1 MPDRSPAVPLE
12 ARSMYGTHLLH
23 HLTAYGAGLT
33 AGKIAVIALLEVD
46 ADLAGGFHLELVHSS
61 LGLGDVELVAVLAGH
76 NDFLLLFEC
85 LVGFVAFG
93 YRKHSFAGFF
103 VGMQSERR

>member
-1 MPDRSPAVPLE
+1 MDHFVDLSNF
-12 ARSMYGTHLLH
+12 SN
-23 HLTAYGAGLT
+23 
-33 AGKIAVIALLEVD
+33 IFSVIFKMVEV
-46 ADLAGGFHLELVHSS
+46 HELVHGRA
-61 LGLGDVELVAVLAGH
+61 GLGNVELVGILAGH

>member
-1 MPDRSPAVPLE
+1 MSVSSCVCCYFLLWPL
-12 ARSMYGTHLLH
+12 HINL
-23 HLTAYGAGLT
+23 
-33 AGKIAVIALLEVD
+33 V
-46 ADLAGGFHLELVHSS
+46 GGFHLKLVHGRA
-61 LGLGDVELVAVLAGH
+61 GLGNVELVGILAGH

>member
-1 MPDRSPAVPLE
+1 MSVSSCVCCYFLLWPL
-12 ARSMYGTHLLH
+12 HINL
-23 HLTAYGAGLT
+23 
-33 AGKIAVIALLEVD
+33 V
-46 ADLAGGFHLELVHSS
+46 GGFHLELVHGRA
-61 LGLGDVELVAVLAGH
+61 GLGDVELAGILTGH

>member
-1 MPDRSPAVPLE
+1 MLRQPLLC
-12 ARSMYGTHLLH
+12 RKLVIFRFMLWN
-23 HLTAYGAGLT
+23 AYVG
-33 AGKIAVIALLEVD
+33 
-46 ADLAGGFHLELVHSS
+46 GGFHLELVHGRA
-61 LGLGDVELVAVLAGH
+61 GLGNVELVGILAGH

>member
-1 MPDRSPAVPLE
+1 MSVSSCVCCYFLLWPLH
-12 ARSMYGTHLLH
+12 ANL
-23 HLTAYGAGLT
+23 
-33 AGKIAVIALLEVD
+33 V
-46 ADLAGGFHLELVHSS
+46 GGFHLELVHGRA
-61 LGLGDVELVAVLAGH
+61 GLGNVELVGILAGH